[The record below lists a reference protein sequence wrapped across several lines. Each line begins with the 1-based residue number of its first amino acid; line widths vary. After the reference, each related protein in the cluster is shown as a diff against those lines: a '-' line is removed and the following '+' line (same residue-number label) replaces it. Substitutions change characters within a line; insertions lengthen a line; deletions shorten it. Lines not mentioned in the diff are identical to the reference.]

1 MLYLCT
7 RFQKGN
13 HETPKKKLNE
23 PIKGGG
29 NTINTPGKTAIK
41 FDAEEIS
48 KETNGSRTRP
58 CKSVGL
64 KERGGTVPGY
74 KKIFEIMITTI
85 EIDIE
90 PQVVFD
96 NLTAKEQN
104 EFIDM
109 NIDCASTEKFIDE
122 LNRRGGINI

>member
-1 MLYLCT
+1 MLIILLCA
-7 RFQKGN
+7 
-13 HETPKKKLNE
+13 
-23 PIKGGG
+23 
-29 NTINTPGKTAIK
+29 PGRTLRSVRTAPRC
-41 FDAEEIS
+41 FF
-48 KETNGSRTRP
+48 R
-58 CKSVGL
+58 
-64 KERGGTVPGY
+64 
-74 KKIFEIMITTI
+74 IFKIMITTI

-109 NIDCASTEKFIDE
+109 NIDCASTEKLIDE

>member
-1 MLYLCT
+1 MLIMLFCT
-7 RFQKGN
+7 GANAAFRE
-13 HETPKKKLNE
+13 ETPRCFL
-23 PIKGGG
+23 
-29 NTINTPGKTAIK
+29 
-41 FDAEEIS
+41 
-48 KETNGSRTRP
+48 R
-58 CKSVGL
+58 
-64 KERGGTVPGY
+64 
-74 KKIFEIMITTI
+74 IFKIMITTI

-109 NIDCASTEKFIDE
+109 NIDCASTEKLIDE